1 MDARL
6 RKKLER
12 ALQAGAERDYPSAV
26 RNLEDILSSTDEVP
40 EALLYL
46 GRARHALGDH
56 AKAISCFNEYLR
68 IKPRSFAGH
77 FFAGRS
83 YLALGIPKKAVLLLN
98 EAIKHRPDDA
108 EALAM
113 LGIAYLKA
121 RRSASAVEIL
131 ERAVHIAPND
141 KRIYR
146 AYINALLIRGVKL
159 ARSGDP
165 VIARQMLG
173 FVVDNGLDE
182 VLPHLELGRLYRES
196 GDMEAALFQ
205 YQKAILLVPD
215 DPQLRWYRA
224 SVLMALGRGA
234 EAHADLDALRSS
246 GADIPKISWN
256 AELVDRF
263 MLRSFIEQ
271 GDWKHVLLA
280 CREWLKVR
288 GSDTSVHA
296 IFAEAHRQL
305 GNLDSAENHAR
316 KAMELSPKENALH
329 YCLIPILWEKN
340 DWSQL
345 ADELR
350 AAEIA
355 GCDNEILLRF
365 QALLTTKTEK
375 DDKKALRIVQEAI
388 RRTGPA
394 PALMLALAQTYVRL
408 DMGDL
413 ALPWFEKTIVLEPD
427 NEVALLG
434 RIVVLELMENV
445 SEGVSGK
452 KLLESYRS
460 YLNKHPEATDT
471 GRKYALLLV
480 KQNLFKEAANELEL
494 LLVRETENRSLRRVL
509 AYAYRKSGRYRE
521 AVVLLKNL
529 LKEDTRDI
537 RLLLELAH
545 CLDKSGSSSF
555 AIALLKKSL
564 LALPTSGEPA
574 LALGMLL
581 AKEKRNEEALEA
593 FREAAARS
601 PKDPRPL
608 RRMSTLYRA
617 SGVSEFADR
626 YEKEAK
632 LRERK

>member
-1 MDARL
+1 MDALL

-26 RNLEDILSSTDEVP
+26 RNLEGILSSTDEVP

-98 EAIKHRPDDA
+98 EAIKHRPEDA
-108 EALAM
+108 EALAL

-131 ERAVHIAPND
+131 ERAVHVVPND
-141 KRIYR
+141 QRIYR

-173 FVVDNGLDE
+173 FVVGNGLDE
-182 VLPHLELGRLYRES
+182 VLPRLELGRLYREA

-205 YQKAILLVPD
+205 YQKAIALAPND
-215 DPQLRWYRA
+215 FQLRWYRA
-224 SVLMALGRGA
+224 SVLMALGKSA
-234 EAHADLDALRSS
+234 EAHADLDVLRSS
-246 GADIPKISWN
+246 GEDIPKISWN

-271 GDWKHVLLA
+271 GDWKRALLA

-288 GSDTSVHA
+288 GSDASVHA

-316 KAMELSPKENALH
+316 KALELSPKESALH

-350 AAEIA
+350 AAKSA
-355 GCDNEILLRF
+355 GCDSEILLRF

-375 DDKKALRIVQEAI
+375 DDKKALLIVQEAI

-408 DMGDL
+408 DLDDL
-413 ALPWFEKTIVLEPD
+413 ALPWFDKTIALEPN
-427 NEVALLG
+427 NETALLG
-434 RIVVLELMENV
+434 RIEVLELMENA
-445 SEGVSGK
+445 SESSSGK
-452 KLLESYRS
+452 KLLEAYRL
-460 YLNKHPEATDT
+460 YFTKHPEASET

-480 KQNLFKEAANELEL
+480 KRNLFKEAAHELEL

-509 AYAYRKSGRYRE
+509 AYTYRKSGRYSE

-529 LKEDTRDI
+529 LKEDTRDT

-545 CLDKSGSSSF
+545 CLDKSGSSSY

-564 LALPTSGEPA
+564 IALPGSGEPA
-574 LALGMLL
+574 LALGILL
-581 AKEKRNEEALEA
+581 ARVKRNEEALDA

-608 RRMSTLYRA
+608 RKMSDLYRA

-626 YEKEAK
+626 YEREAK
-632 LRERK
+632 LRERT

>member
-26 RNLEDILSSTDEVP
+26 QILEDILSSTDEIP

-46 GRARHALGDH
+46 GRAHHALGDH

-98 EAIKHRPDDA
+98 EAVRHRPADA
-108 EALAM
+108 EALAL

-121 RRSASAVEIL
+121 RRSASAVGIL
-131 ERAVHIAPND
+131 ERAVHVAPND
-141 KRIYR
+141 QRIYR

-159 ARSGDP
+159 ARSGE
-165 VIARQMLG
+165 VMLARQMLD
-173 FVVDNGLDE
+173 FVVTNGLDE
-182 VLPHLELGRLYRES
+182 VLPRLELGRLYRDA
-196 GDMEAALFQ
+196 GDMQAALFQ
-205 YQKAILLVPD
+205 YQKAIALAPD

-224 SVLMALGRGA
+224 SVLMALGRSG
-234 EAHADLDALRSS
+234 EAHADLDTLRSL

-263 MLRSFIEQ
+263 MLRSFMEQ
-271 GDWKHVLLA
+271 GDWKRALLA

-288 GSDTSVHA
+288 GSDASVHA

-316 KAMELSPKENALH
+316 KALELSPKENALH
-329 YCLIPILWEKN
+329 YCLIPILWEKK
-340 DWSQL
+340 DWPQL
-345 ADELR
+345 DAELR
-350 AAEIA
+350 AAKSA
-355 GCDNEILLRF
+355 GCENEILLRF
-365 QALLTTKTEK
+365 QALLATNTEK
-375 DDKKALRIVQEAI
+375 DHRKALVLVQEAI

-394 PALMLALAQTYVRL
+394 PALMLALAQTYIRL
-408 DMGDL
+408 DLGDL
-413 ALPWFEKTIVLEPD
+413 ALPWFEKTLALEPH
-427 NEVALLG
+427 NEAALLG
-434 RIVVLELMENV
+434 RIEVLEAMEQV
-445 SEGVSGK
+445 SEGSSGK
-452 KLLESYRS
+452 KLQEAYRV
-460 YLNKHPEATDT
+460 YLTGHPEASET

-480 KQNLFKEAANELEL
+480 KRHLFKEAAQELEL
-494 LLVRETENRSLRRVL
+494 LLVRESENRSLRRVL
-509 AYAYRKSGRYRE
+509 AYTYRKSERYRE

-529 LKEDTRDI
+529 LKENTRDI

-545 CLDKSGSSSF
+545 CLDKSGSSSY
-555 AIALLKKSL
+555 AIELLKKSMSA
-564 LALPTSGEPA
+564 LAGNGEPA
-574 LALGMLL
+574 LALGILL
-581 AKEKRNEEALEA
+581 AKEKRNEAAMDA

-608 RRMSTLYRA
+608 RKMSELYRA
-617 SGVSEFADR
+617 SGVAEFADR
-626 YEKEAK
+626 YEREAK
-632 LRERK
+632 LRERT

>member
-12 ALQAGAERDYPSAV
+12 ALKAGAERDYPSAV

-56 AKAISCFNEYLR
+56 ARAISCFNEFLR

-98 EAIKHRPDDA
+98 EAIKHRPNDP
-108 EALAM
+108 EALAL

-131 ERAVHIAPND
+131 EQAVQVAPND
-141 KRIYR
+141 HRIYR
-146 AYINALLIRGVKL
+146 AYLNALLVRGVKL

-173 FVVDNGLDE
+173 FVVGNGLDE
-182 VLPHLELGRLYRES
+182 VLPRLELGRLHREA

-205 YQKAILLVPD
+205 YQKAISLAPE

-224 SVLMALGRGA
+224 SVLMSLGKNA
-234 EAHADLDALRSS
+234 EAQADLDALRSL

-271 GDWKHVLLA
+271 GDWKRALLT
-280 CREWLKVR
+280 CREWLKLR
-288 GSDTSVHA
+288 GSDASIHA
-296 IFAEAHRQL
+296 IFAEAHRQT

-316 KAMELSPKENALH
+316 KALDLSPKENALH

-340 DWSQL
+340 DWPLL

-350 AAEIA
+350 TATKA
-355 GCDNEILLRF
+355 GCESGILLRF
-365 QALLTTKTEK
+365 QALLATKTEK
-375 DDKKALRIVQEAI
+375 DDKKALSIVQEAI

-408 DMGDL
+408 ELGDL
-413 ALPWFEKTIVLEPD
+413 ALPWFEKTIALEPN
-427 NEVALLG
+427 NEAAILG
-434 RIVVLELMENV
+434 RISVLEAMEEA
-445 SEGVSGK
+445 SEGTTGK
-452 KLLESYRS
+452 KLLEAYRD
-460 YLNKHPEATDT
+460 YFTTHPEASET

-480 KQNLFKEAANELEL
+480 KRNLFKEAARELEL
-494 LLVRETENRSLRRVL
+494 LLVRESENRSLRRVL
-509 AYAYRKSGRYRE
+509 AYTYRKSARYRE

-529 LKEDTRDI
+529 LKEDTHDI

-545 CLDKSGSSSF
+545 CLDKSGSSSY

-564 LALPTSGEPA
+564 IALPGNGEPA
-574 LALGMLL
+574 LVLGILL
-581 AKEKRNEEALEA
+581 VREKKNEAALEA
-593 FREAAARS
+593 FREAAARL

-608 RRMSTLYRA
+608 RKMSELYRA
-617 SGVSEFADR
+617 SGVAEFADR
-626 YEKEAK
+626 YEREAK
-632 LRERK
+632 LRER